1 MTAPVAARAV
11 PLVGVAP
18 RAKAVSTVTGRE
30 ARPKALALVATVIV
44 RPGLGMRKGATEVG
58 AVKIVDPMATAP
70 PETVI
75 VGRMATAPP
84 AKAVAAPPASLG
96 PAKVIGV
103 PSMAIGPTV
112 GTGSVATEGTVDP
125 ERVTVP
131 RTAGNEARVVTES
144 VARMQGAVTV
154 RVAMRAT
161 APEAGPVGTAG
172 RPGPRSPAGTTALA
186 AVRVDR
192 RRTVAA
198 GLASRRRR
206 RAGPSRRSPRASPA
220 TRWTAA

>member
-70 PETVI
+70 P
-75 VGRMATAPP
+75 

-103 PSMAIGPTV
+103 PSVAIGPTV